1 MKEYKIIGS
10 FVFRGV
16 EYVDVQAPHSVHVMT
31 MEEFKGLCNVHV
43 E

>member
-31 MEEFKGLCNVHV
+31 MKEFKIICA
-43 E
+43 EIR